1 MSVNNNVDVIN
12 IMEIIERVE
21 NFAREYDLFK
31 AHDKLLIACSGGPDS
46 MALVDIF
53 QKLSV
58 KYKLEIIVAHAEH
71 GIRKESSLNDAW
83 YVKNYCE
90 QKNIPFF
97 MEHLNVLEHLKTEKL
112 WKNYYIKNPIIVN
125 Q

>member
-83 YVKNYCE
+83 YVKIIAS
-90 QKNIPFF
+90 KKIFLFLWNI
-97 MEHLNVLEHLKTEKL
+97 
-112 WKNYYIKNPIIVN
+112 
-125 Q
+125 

>member
-1 MSVNNNVDVIN
+1 MSVNSNVDVIN
-12 IMEIIERVE
+12 IMEIIECVE

-83 YVKNYCE
+83 YVKNWSLWNDIAILF
-90 QKNIPFF
+90 KTVNVV
-97 MEHLNVLEHLKTEKL
+97 LNRDGA
-112 WKNYYIKNPIIVN
+112 Y
-125 Q
+125 

>member
-1 MSVNNNVDVIN
+1 MSVNSNVDVIN
-12 IMEIIERVE
+12 IMEIIECVE

-83 YVKNYCE
+83 YVKIIASIKKY
-90 QKNIPFF
+90 FF
-97 MEHLNVLEHLKTEKL
+97 F
-112 WKNYYIKNPIIVN
+112 
-125 Q
+125 

>member
-1 MSVNNNVDVIN
+1 
-12 IMEIIERVE
+12 
-21 NFAREYDLFK
+21 
-31 AHDKLLIACSGGPDS
+31 

-53 QKLSV
+53 QKLSA

-97 MEHLNVLEHLKTEKL
+97 MN
-112 WKNYYIKNPIIVN
+112 I
-125 Q
+125 

>member
-1 MSVNNNVDVIN
+1 
-12 IMEIIERVE
+12 
-21 NFAREYDLFK
+21 
-31 AHDKLLIACSGGPDS
+31 

-53 QKLSV
+53 QKLSA

-90 QKNIPFF
+90 QKNIPF
-97 MEHLNVLEHLKTEKL
+97 L
-112 WKNYYIKNPIIVN
+112 WNI
-125 Q
+125 

>member
-1 MSVNNNVDVIN
+1 M
-12 IMEIIERVE
+12 
-21 NFAREYDLFK
+21 
-31 AHDKLLIACSGGPDS
+31 IACSGGPDS

-53 QKLSV
+53 QKLSA

-83 YVKNYCE
+83 ICKKLLRA
-90 QKNIPFF
+90 KNIPFF

-112 WKNYYIKNPIIVN
+112 SVETLARKLRYQFYAE
-125 Q
+125 